1 MGRKILIIDDEKY
14 VRELIL
20 LHLEEEGYE
29 VLLASNASEGLRVA
43 KISNPD
49 LILTDLLME
58 GTTGVEGIRK
68 MRANQITAPIVVL
81 SGQPIE
87 EEQKKALMAGANGF
101 ILKPIL
107 PPKLLIELAK
117 YFKPE

>member
-29 VLLASNASEGLRVA
+29 VLLASSVSEGLRIA
-43 KISNPD
+43 KITNPD

-58 GTTGVEGIRK
+58 GINGIEGIRK
-68 MRANQITAPIVVL
+68 MRESQITAPIVVL
-81 SGQPIE
+81 SGQPVE
-87 EEQKKALMAGANGF
+87 EEQRKALAAGANGF

-107 PPKLLIELAK
+107 PPKLLIEISK
-117 YFKPE
+117 YLK